1 MADDKKST
9 EILLPKDG
17 NVVITAE
24 PTVTEK
30 ELSEDRE
37 WITTHL
43 DGIYWPLVDAMKPFQ
58 EQWDQCG
65 DDWLKILLLLRTAE
79 KEGSREGARAWA
91 EDLGELFDGETWEK
105 VGTWISDGTSAVAD
119 RISEYAKVQKK
130 KIDEL
135 LEKPG
140 ETIFNWSWLAKQASD
155 AADSVGNTVNSATKA
170 AKDTINTADEASRT
184 AIKTW
189 KHREAIARLPEILAS
204 GESAKLQQFVD
215 TVLMDIDPKMAE
227 EIKKNPNFHAVLEL
241 VDDPE
246 AVLTY
251 LEYASLMLEAIPP
264 NFYAYI
270 GGKAG
275 TYIAI
280 EIVLMIVLALLG
292 GVGVGARIA
301 ALTARLGATAAKI
314 GTANKKIAAAKK
326 AVEALIAMIERL
338 AQVAGDLRAYGQ
350 KLAFAR
356 RRGVRASAATKNTA
370 VVKRKGQKRERKCA
384 ICHSTKHTTPNIR
397 RGNVKYA

>member
-1 MADDKKST
+1 MAEDKKST

-17 NVVITAE
+17 HVDITAE

-30 ELSEDRE
+30 QLAEDRN
-37 WITTHL
+37 WITVHL
-43 DGIYWPLVDAMKPFQ
+43 DGIYWPLLDAMKPFQ
-58 EQWDQCG
+58 DEWDQCG
-65 DDWLKILLLLRTAE
+65 DSWAKKLLLLKKAE
-79 KEGSREGARAWA
+79 TEGSLEGASAWFK
-91 EDLGELFDGETWEK
+91 DLGELFDGETWEK
-105 VGTWISDGTSAVAD
+105 VGTWVSDATSAVAD
-119 RISEYAKVQKK
+119 RISEYAKAQKK

-140 ETIFNWSWLAKQASD
+140 ETVWNWSWWAKQASE
-155 AADSVGNTVNSATKA
+155 AADSVADTAQSASKS
-170 AKDTINTADEASRT
+170 AKDALNTADEATKT

-189 KHREAIARLPEILAS
+189 KHREEIARLPEILAS
-204 GESAKLQQFVD
+204 GESAQLQRFVD
-215 TVLMDIDPKMAE
+215 TVIKDIDPKMAE
-227 EIKKNPNFHAVLEL
+227 EIKSNPDFHAVLEL
-241 VDDPE
+241 IDDPDG
-246 AVLTY
+246 VLTY
-251 LEYASLMLEAIPP
+251 LEYASLMLEAVPP

-280 EIVLMIVLALLG
+280 EIVLMIALALLG
-292 GVGVGARIA
+292 GVGVGARVA
-301 ALTARLGATAAKI
+301 ALTARLTASAAKVA
-314 GTANKKIAAAKK
+314 TANKKIAGAVK
-326 AVEALIAMIERL
+326 AIEALTNVITRL
-338 AQVAGDLRAYGQ
+338 AQVGEDLRAYGR

-356 RRGVRASAATKNTA
+356 RRGVRAGAATRNTA